1 MRTSPVAVLQ
11 NFFVLSFCSN
21 PHKFYQFQLPV
32 ESVFNTKYTIVFS
45 TALFKT
51 TAPHVERQ
59 RRVRLR
65 SGRPKPAHQSRD
77 TAFYELIILFINCNL
92 SIKARADDVRRGPRL
107 ARTWHRS
114 RPVSVSSFAI
124 NLFTC
129 VFYKAK
135 ASKTKTLTVKV
146 CDQNRDTFSTVL
158 LDGRSECYGY
168 KCTLASV
175 RWPSFRVVIVMSY
188 TFNNEST
195 VCHVMSSFYNHVN
208 IY

>member
-1 MRTSPVAVLQ
+1 MNILLIPNHAQGHLFWENVFSFIYFFYNFLNLSLVVLLFDRHGDKSKKSKNMRTSPVAVLQ

-45 TALFKT
+45 NALFKT

-107 ARTWHRS
+107 ART
-114 RPVSVSSFAI
+114 
-124 NLFTC
+124 
-129 VFYKAK
+129 
-135 ASKTKTLTVKV
+135 
-146 CDQNRDTFSTVL
+146 
-158 LDGRSECYGY
+158 
-168 KCTLASV
+168 
-175 RWPSFRVVIVMSY
+175 
-188 TFNNEST
+188 
-195 VCHVMSSFYNHVN
+195 
-208 IY
+208 